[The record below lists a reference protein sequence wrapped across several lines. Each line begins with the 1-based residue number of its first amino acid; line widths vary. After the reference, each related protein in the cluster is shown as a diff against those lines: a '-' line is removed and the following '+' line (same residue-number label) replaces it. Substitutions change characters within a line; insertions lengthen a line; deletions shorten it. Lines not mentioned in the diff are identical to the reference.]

1 METRVVKRLTIREK
15 VGMLFSMGAPSN
27 TIDQT
32 FHQRFDE
39 LPFGGMSIYPYNI
52 EHKEQLL
59 ALFRDVQ
66 HFYKQKGY
74 EHPFLMALDEEG
86 GTLSTLDRF
95 YPSVPGNRALGL
107 KHNPELAYKN
117 GKLLGS
123 MMNACGIA
131 IDWAPILDVNTNR
144 KNSVIGVRSYGE
156 DTELVSEYG
165 AKYIQGIHEAGV
177 AATAKHFP
185 GHGETEADSHLGSV
199 VCSLSEEDLFNKL
212 IPPFERAIK
221 AGVDAVM
228 VSHVIYDQIP
238 QSNGLPATMS
248 HYWMT
253 DILRNKLGFKG
264 VICTDDME
272 MSAIKDHFPA
282 KDIGVLAIEA
292 GVDQLLICHSPSFQ
306 QEVFNGLVKA
316 VETGRIQEERID
328 ESLARLTS
336 LKKAIQT
343 YRKKAVPIP
352 EHLWKE
358 KAIELS
364 KESLHLDRDPKK
376 LLPLKKDLS
385 YALILPNL
393 EALTPADST
402 EGKRVTLENKLV
414 DLQVETFSLS
424 LRPTNQEIDQIVK
437 KVDAKDVVIIG
448 TVNAHLFHEQQ
459 TLLHR
464 LHHKDCIVLV
474 LRDPYDLDV
483 IPNEQTVMLICSTG
497 ESSMEAFSLRYS

>member
-1 METRVVKRLTIREK
+1 METKVVKRLTIREK

-27 TIDQT
+27 SIDQK

-59 ALFRDVQ
+59 ALFNDVQ

-107 KHNPELAYKN
+107 KDNPELAYEN

-156 DTELVSEYG
+156 DTRLVSEYG

-199 VCSLSEEDLFNKL
+199 VCSLKEEDLFNKL
-212 IPPFERAIK
+212 IPPFERAIE
-221 AGVDAVM
+221 AGVDAIM
-228 VSHVIYDQIP
+228 VSHVIYDQVP
-238 QSNGLPATMS
+238 RSNGLPATMS

-253 DILRNKLGFKG
+253 NILRDKLGFKG

-282 KDIGVLAIEA
+282 KDIGALAIEA

-306 QEVFNGLVKA
+306 QEVFQGLVQA
-316 VETGRIQEERID
+316 VETGRIKEERID
-328 ESLARLTS
+328 ESLARLST

-343 YRKKAVPIP
+343 YRNKRCQFRNKCGKKKP
-352 EHLWKE
+352 
-358 KAIELS
+358 LS
-364 KESLHLDRDPKK
+364 SQKKES
-376 LLPLKKDLS
+376 
-385 YALILPNL
+385 
-393 EALTPADST
+393 
-402 EGKRVTLENKLV
+402 
-414 DLQVETFSLS
+414 
-424 LRPTNQEIDQIVK
+424 
-437 KVDAKDVVIIG
+437 
-448 TVNAHLFHEQQ
+448 
-459 TLLHR
+459 
-464 LHHKDCIVLV
+464 
-474 LRDPYDLDV
+474 
-483 IPNEQTVMLICSTG
+483 
-497 ESSMEAFSLRYS
+497 SS